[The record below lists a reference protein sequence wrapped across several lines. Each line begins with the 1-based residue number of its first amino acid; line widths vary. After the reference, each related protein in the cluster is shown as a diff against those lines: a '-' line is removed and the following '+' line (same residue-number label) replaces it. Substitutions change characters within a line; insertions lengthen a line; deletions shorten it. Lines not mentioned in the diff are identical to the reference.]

1 VTAAS
6 VKAPAAPHEDAINVV
21 RAAVLDVPVDAD
33 LRAYGPDHVSV
44 VFVELVDA
52 DGRTGTGF
60 TYTFG
65 PGCAPVKSMV
75 DDVIAPLIQGSRLS
89 EWEQTYRRLQL
100 ATRRIGRHVFVPA
113 ISAVDI
119 AAWDLRGLRAGVPLY
134 RLFGGVER
142 DVSIYGSGRSANAL
156 PLPELTARTES
167 YLREGYTAIKLRVGR
182 RPPEEDLARIA
193 AIRNA
198 VGDQVTLMIDCNEQL
213 DLATA
218 IWLSNRAADFGVRW
232 IEEPL
237 PAENLQAYATL
248 ASRSRTPV
256 AAGEHLAGVEEFGQY
271 ANANAAALFQPD
283 AALAGGITGCL
294 QICRLASAHG
304 IPVSLHSLAELHIQV
319 ATADP
324 NVCYVEHFPIL
335 NEIMTAQLAPAEG
348 QVKAPARPGH
358 GIVWDRDAIAAHT
371 VAGAIATS
379 RGEG

>member
-1 VTAAS
+1 MIAAG
-6 VKAPAAPHEDAINVV
+6 VNPQAAENDDAINVV
-21 RAAVLDVPVDAD
+21 RAAVLDVPVDAN

-44 VFVELVDA
+44 VFVEMVDA
-52 DGRTGTGF
+52 DGRIGTGF

-75 DDVIAPLIQGSRLS
+75 DDVIAPLVRGTRLS
-89 EWEQTYRRLQL
+89 EWEQTYRQLQL

-134 RLFGGVER
+134 RLLGGVER
-142 DVSIYGSGRSANAL
+142 EVAIYGSGRSANAL
-156 PLPELTARTES
+156 PLTALTAGAES
-167 YLREGYTAIKLRVGR
+167 YVSDGYAAIKLRVGT

-198 VGDQVTLMIDCNEQL
+198 VGDQVALMIDCNERL

-218 IWLSNRAADFGVRW
+218 IWLSDRAADLGVRW

-237 PAENLQAYATL
+237 PAENVQAYATL

-256 AAGEHLAGVEEFGQY
+256 ATGEHLASPEEFDQY

-283 AALAGGITGCL
+283 AALAGGLTGCL
-294 QICRLASAHG
+294 QICRLANAHG
-304 IPVSLHSLAELHIQV
+304 ISVSLHSLLELHIQV
-319 ATADP
+319 ATADL

-335 NEIMTAQLAPAEG
+335 DEIMAARLAPTEG
-348 QVKAPARPGH
+348 RISAPSRPGH

-371 VAGAIATS
+371 VAGAFATS

>member
-1 VTAAS
+1 MTAANI
-6 VKAPAAPHEDAINVV
+6 KAPSTPDDDGINVV

-44 VFVELVDA
+44 VFVEMVDA

-65 PGCAPVKSMV
+65 SGCTPVKSMV
-75 DDVIAPLIQGSRLS
+75 DDVIAPLVRGTRVS
-89 EWEQTYRRLQL
+89 EWEQTYRQLQL

-119 AAWDLRGLRAGVPLY
+119 AAWDLRGLRAGIPLY
-134 RLFGGVER
+134 RLLGGVER
-142 DVSIYGSGRSANAL
+142 EVAVYGSGRSANAL
-156 PLPELTARTES
+156 SLPELTAGAKS
-167 YLREGYTAIKLRVGR
+167 YVGDGYTAIKLRVGG
-182 RPPEEDLARIA
+182 RPPEEDVVRIA

-198 VGDQVTLMIDCNEQL
+198 VGDQVALMIDCNERL

-218 IWLSNRAADFGVRW
+218 MWLSDRAADFGVRW

-237 PAENLQAYATL
+237 PAEHVQAYATL
-248 ASRSRTPV
+248 ARRSRTPV
-256 AAGEHLAGVEEFGQY
+256 ATGEHLASPEEFEQY
-271 ANANAAALFQPD
+271 ANANAAAIFQPD

-294 QICRLASAHG
+294 QICRLANAHG

-335 NEIMTAQLAPAEG
+335 NEIMAASLAPREG
-348 QVKAPARPGH
+348 RITAPARPGH
-358 GIVWDRDAIAAHT
+358 GIIWDRDAIAAHT
-371 VAGAIATS
+371 VAGAFATS